1 MTDPV
6 ALETLCC
13 RLASEA
19 GRIAL
24 RFRDDLHP
32 GRLDADNLDQDSKS
46 SPTDVVSAAD
56 LAAEHHIVSTLAH
69 ERPDDGIVGEE
80 GASQP
85 SSTGLTWVIDPVDGT
100 TNFVYGRADWAVSVA
115 VVDHGDDGDPLT
127 SPAVAGAVAVP
138 ALGEVFSAARGH
150 GATLH
155 TNDRVVTLTSA
166 PTSDVSRALVATGFS
181 YDADH
186 RSRQGARIASILGHV
201 RDIRRSGSAAIDLC
215 HVACGRVDA
224 YVEDALNAWDVAAGV
239 LICREAGAR
248 VTHAHLNASR
258 PLAVL
263 ATRPGLDTPLM
274 GLLAPYEHD

>member
-6 ALETLCC
+6 ALAALCR
-13 RLASEA
+13 RLAVEA

-24 RFRDDLHP
+24 EFRDELRP
-32 GRLDADNLDQDSKS
+32 GRLDAGSLDQDSKS

-56 LAAEHHIVSTLAH
+56 LAAERHIVSSLTR
-69 ERPDDGIVGEE
+69 ERPDDGLLGEE
-80 GASQP
+80 GTSRP
-85 SSTGLTWVIDPVDGT
+85 SSTGLTWVIDPIDGT

-115 VVDHGDDGDPLT
+115 VVDHGDDSDPLT

-138 ALGEVFSAARGH
+138 ALDEVFSAARGH
-150 GATLH
+150 GARLH
-155 TNDRVVTLTSA
+155 TNDRVIGLTSA
-166 PTSDVSRALVATGFS
+166 PTRDVGQALVASGFS
-181 YDADH
+181 YDAEH
-186 RSRQGARIASILGHV
+186 RSRQGARIAGILGQV

-248 VTHAHLNASR
+248 VTHAHLDQSR

-263 ATRPGLDTPLM
+263 ATRPGLDAPLM
-274 GLLAPYEHD
+274 GLLTSYERD

>member
-1 MTDPV
+1 VTDAV

-13 RLASEA
+13 RLAAEA

-24 RFRDDLHP
+24 GFRDEVHP
-32 GRLDADNLDQDSKS
+32 GRLDAGSLDQDSKS

-56 LAAEHHIVSTLAH
+56 LAAEHHIVSSLAR
-69 ERPDDGIVGEE
+69 ERPDDGLLGEE
-80 GASQP
+80 GTQRP

-115 VVDHGDDGDPLT
+115 VVDYGDGDDPLT

-150 GATLH
+150 GARLH

-166 PTSDVSRALVATGFS
+166 PTSDLGHALVTTGFS

-186 RSRQGARIASILGHV
+186 RSRQGARIAGILGHV

-224 YVEDALNAWDVAAGV
+224 YVEDALNVWDVAAGV

-248 VTHAHLNASR
+248 VTHAHLDRSR

-263 ATRPGLDTPLM
+263 ATRPGLDAPLM
-274 GLLAPYEHD
+274 DLLAPYERD

>member
-1 MTDPV
+1 VTDPV
-6 ALETLCC
+6 ALESLCC
-13 RLASEA
+13 RLAAEA

-24 RFRDDLHP
+24 GFRDDLRP
-32 GRLDADNLDQDSKS
+32 GHLDAGSLDQDSKS

-56 LAAEHHIVSTLAH
+56 LAAEHHIVSSLAR
-69 ERPDDGIVGEE
+69 ERPDDGLLGEE
-80 GASQP
+80 GASRR

-115 VVDHGDDGDPLT
+115 VVDHDDEGDPLT

-150 GATLH
+150 GARLR
-155 TNDRVVTLTSA
+155 TNDRVVTLSSA
-166 PTSDVSRALVATGFS
+166 PTSDLGRALVATGFS

-186 RSRQGARIASILGHV
+186 RSRQGARIAGILGHV

-248 VTHAHLNASR
+248 VTQAHLDRSR

-263 ATRPGLDTPLM
+263 ATRPGLDAPLM
-274 GLLAPYEHD
+274 DLLAPYEHD

>member
-1 MTDPV
+1 VTDAV

-13 RLASEA
+13 RLAAEA

-24 RFRDDLHP
+24 GFRDEVHP
-32 GRLDADNLDQDSKS
+32 GRLDAGSLDQDSKS

-56 LAAEHHIVSTLAH
+56 LAAEHHIVSSLAR
-69 ERPDDGIVGEE
+69 ERPDDGLLGEE
-80 GASQP
+80 GAQRP

-115 VVDHGDDGDPLT
+115 VVDYGDGDDPLT

-150 GATLH
+150 GARLH

-166 PTSDVSRALVATGFS
+166 PTSDLGHALVTTGFS

-186 RSRQGARIASILGHV
+186 RSRQGARIAGILGHV

-215 HVACGRVDA
+215 HMACGRVDA

-248 VTHAHLNASR
+248 VTHAHLDRSR

-263 ATRPGLDTPLM
+263 ATRPGLDAPLM
-274 GLLAPYEHD
+274 DLLAPYERD

>member
-1 MTDPV
+1 MTDAV

-13 RLASEA
+13 RLAAEA

-24 RFRDDLHP
+24 GFRDEVHP
-32 GRLDADNLDQDSKS
+32 GRLDAGSLDQDSKS
-46 SPTDVVSAAD
+46 SPTDVVSVAD
-56 LAAEHHIVSTLAH
+56 LAAEHHIVSSLAR
-69 ERPDDGIVGEE
+69 ERPDDGLLGEE
-80 GASQP
+80 GTQRP

-115 VVDHGDDGDPLT
+115 VVDYGDGDDPLT

-150 GATLH
+150 GARLH

-166 PTSDVSRALVATGFS
+166 PTSDLGHALVTTGFS

-186 RSRQGARIASILGHV
+186 RSRQGARIAGILGHV

-248 VTHAHLNASR
+248 VTHAHLDRSR

-263 ATRPGLDTPLM
+263 ATRPGLDAPLM
-274 GLLAPYEHD
+274 DLLAPYERD

>member
-1 MTDPV
+1 VTDAV

-13 RLASEA
+13 RLAAEA

-24 RFRDDLHP
+24 GFRDEVHP
-32 GRLDADNLDQDSKS
+32 GRLDAGSLDQDSKS

-56 LAAEHHIVSTLAH
+56 LAAEHHIVSSLAR
-69 ERPDDGIVGEE
+69 ERTDDGLLGEE
-80 GASQP
+80 GAQRP

-115 VVDHGDDGDPLT
+115 VVDYGDGDDPLT

-150 GATLH
+150 GARLH

-166 PTSDVSRALVATGFS
+166 PTSDLGHALVTTGFS

-186 RSRQGARIASILGHV
+186 RSRQGARIAGILGHV

-248 VTHAHLNASR
+248 VTHAHLDRSR

-263 ATRPGLDTPLM
+263 ATRPGLDAPLM
-274 GLLAPYEHD
+274 DLLAPYERD

>member
-1 MTDPV
+1 
-6 ALETLCC
+6 
-13 RLASEA
+13 LA
-19 GRIAL
+19 R
-24 RFRDDLHP
+24 
-32 GRLDADNLDQDSKS
+32 
-46 SPTDVVSAAD
+46 
-56 LAAEHHIVSTLAH
+56 
-69 ERPDDGIVGEE
+69 ERPDDGLLGEE
-80 GASQP
+80 GAQRP

-115 VVDHGDDGDPLT
+115 VVDYGDGDDPLT

-150 GATLH
+150 GARLH

-166 PTSDVSRALVATGFS
+166 PTSDLGHALVTTGFS

-186 RSRQGARIASILGHV
+186 RSRQGARIAGILGHV

-248 VTHAHLNASR
+248 VTHAHLDRSR

-263 ATRPGLDTPLM
+263 ATRPGLDAPLM
-274 GLLAPYEHD
+274 DLLAPYERD

>member
-1 MTDPV
+1 MTDAV

-13 RLASEA
+13 RLAAEA

-24 RFRDDLHP
+24 GFRDEVHP
-32 GRLDADNLDQDSKS
+32 GRLDAGSLDQDSKS

-56 LAAEHHIVSTLAH
+56 LAAEHHIVSSLAR
-69 ERPDDGIVGEE
+69 ERPDDGLLGEE
-80 GASQP
+80 GAQRP

-115 VVDHGDDGDPLT
+115 VVDYGDGDDPLT

-150 GATLH
+150 GARLH

-166 PTSDVSRALVATGFS
+166 PTSDLGHALVTTGFS

-186 RSRQGARIASILGHV
+186 RSRQGARIAGILGHV

-215 HVACGRVDA
+215 HVACGRV
-224 YVEDALNAWDVAAGV
+224 EIG
-239 LICREAGAR
+239 R
-248 VTHAHLNASR
+248 AH
-258 PLAVL
+258 V
-263 ATRPGLDTPLM
+263 
-274 GLLAPYEHD
+274 

>member
-1 MTDPV
+1 VTDPI

-13 RLASEA
+13 RLAAEA
-19 GRIAL
+19 GRIAIG
-24 RFRDDLHP
+24 FRDERHP
-32 GRLDADNLDQDSKS
+32 GRLDSGSLDQGSKS

-56 LAAEHHIVSTLAH
+56 LAAEHHIVSSLTR
-69 ERPDDGIVGEE
+69 ERPDDGLLGEE
-80 GASQP
+80 GAARP

-138 ALGEVFSAARGH
+138 ALGEVFSAARGR
-150 GATLH
+150 GARLRV
-155 TNDRVVTLTSA
+155 NDHVVTLTST
-166 PTSDVSRALVATGFS
+166 PTSDLARALVATGFS
-181 YDADH
+181 YDAAH
-186 RSRQGARIASILGHV
+186 RSRQGARIARILGHV

-248 VTHAHLNASR
+248 VTHAHLDRSR

-263 ATRPGLDTPLM
+263 ATRPGLDAPLM
-274 GLLAPYEHD
+274 ELLASFEHE